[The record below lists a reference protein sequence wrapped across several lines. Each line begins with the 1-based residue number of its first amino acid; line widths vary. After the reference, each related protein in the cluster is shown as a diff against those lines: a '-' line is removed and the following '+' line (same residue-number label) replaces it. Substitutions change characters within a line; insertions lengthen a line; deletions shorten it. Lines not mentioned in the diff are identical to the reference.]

1 MTYTLILTLT
11 DHWGTSHTTRHY
23 FKGKA
28 NALAKAAALNK
39 TPGISVEVV
48 KAPTKKEMLAHVR
61 REVVKPHGGGA
72 RYEFHVYK
80 DMADKKRAAAA
91 GDYSSLN
98 GDFSPWADLPE
109 WLVPGR
115 VIDVFVYYSWG
126 DLDHNVVIELPH

>member
-1 MTYTLILTLT
+1 MTYTLILTLSAM
-11 DHWGTSHTTRHY
+11 GTSHTTRHY
-23 FKGKA
+23 VKGKA
-28 NALAKAAALNK
+28 NALAKAAALN
-39 TPGISVEVV
+39 TNPGISVEVV

-115 VIDVFVYYSWG
+115 VIDVFVYDRGS
-126 DLDHNVVIELPH
+126 LDHNVVIELPH